1 MSWRLFDITAKRAE
15 LAPGAIAFEDA
26 RSGETLSYGALETRA
41 AQAAAWLVQR
51 GVKPGDRLGV
61 LCRNRTEL
69 FELLFACGKTGAILV
84 PLNWRMTAAELTGMI
99 ADCAPALILCGD
111 KDAGAAKAA
120 AGDRPIVPLDVFSAE
135 RETLTPHPGRAEWP
149 ADEAWFLIYTSGT
162 TGAPKGVINTYG
174 MALANFV
181 NIGQALA
188 LSAADSTFNH
198 LPLFHSAGINLVTL
212 PLLMSGGRVLI
223 ARDFE
228 AAETLSLLGA
238 GRISVMFSVPTVYR
252 ALCEA
257 PEFAETGFSAVRS
270 WACGGAPLSE
280 RVVMRF
286 AERGAL
292 IRHGFGMSESG
303 PTTLLMDEA
312 SVLAKPGAAGR
323 PQLLSRA
330 RVVDDS
336 GTDLPDGET
345 GEIWLSGP
353 GVTPG
358 YWGQPEETAKIF
370 SADGWLK
377 TGDLGR
383 RDSEG
388 DFHIVGRIK
397 EMIISGGANV
407 FPAEIEAVLNRHPD
421 VADAAVIGAPDE
433 VWGEAGHAFIQPR
446 PDRAPG
452 RGELEAFCRDQLAGY
467 KIPKT
472 FTFVDTFPRTAS
484 GKIQKSRLTAPA
496 AETV

>member
-1 MSWRLFDITAKRAE
+1 
-15 LAPGAIAFEDA
+15 
-26 RSGETLSYGALETRA
+26 
-41 AQAAAWLVQR
+41 
-51 GVKPGDRLGV
+51 
-61 LCRNRTEL
+61 
-69 FELLFACGKTGAILV
+69 
-84 PLNWRMTAAELTGMI
+84 
-99 ADCAPALILCGD
+99 
-111 KDAGAAKAA
+111 
-120 AGDRPIVPLDVFSAE
+120 
-135 RETLTPHPGRAEWP
+135 
-149 ADEAWFLIYTSGT
+149 
-162 TGAPKGVINTYG
+162 
-174 MALANFV
+174 
-181 NIGQALA
+181 
-188 LSAADSTFNH
+188 
-198 LPLFHSAGINLVTL
+198 
-212 PLLMSGGRVLI
+212 
-223 ARDFE
+223 
-228 AAETLSLLGA
+228 
-238 GRISVMFSVPTVYR
+238 
-252 ALCEA
+252 
-257 PEFAETGFSAVRS
+257 
-270 WACGGAPLSE
+270 
-280 RVVMRF
+280 MRF
-286 AERGAL
+286 AKRGAL

-330 RVVDDS
+330 RVVDEA
-336 GTDLPDGET
+336 GQDLPDGET